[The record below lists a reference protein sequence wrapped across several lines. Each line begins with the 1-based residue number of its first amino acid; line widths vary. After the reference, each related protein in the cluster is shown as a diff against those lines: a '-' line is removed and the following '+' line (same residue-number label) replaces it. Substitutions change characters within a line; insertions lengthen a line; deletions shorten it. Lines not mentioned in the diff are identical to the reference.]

1 MAQIKVRAG
10 DIASGQPKA
19 LEQLARAVAE
29 LETRF
34 NNALGALDGDSGV
47 NLTTYAATYG
57 TAAAARII
65 TV

>member
-10 DIASGQPKA
+10 DIASGQPMA

-34 NNALGALDGDSGV
+34 NDALAALDGDSGV
-47 NLTTYAATYG
+47 NLTTYADTYG
-57 TAAAARII
+57 TAAASRIV